1 MYECIF
7 LQFLDGNVEIG
18 VKILPDC
25 LNLLRFCGSPQ
36 KYASDHQASDY
47 TLVHLPQTLT
57 KYWVQAVLIILY
69 KVSMDLRLVSHR
81 FGHSEIMQPYR
92 IYF

>member
-1 MYECIF
+1 MF

-69 KVSMDLRLVSHR
+69 KVSMDSCLSSVWS
-81 FGHSEIMQPYR
+81 
-92 IYF
+92 